1 MNKEDNTT
9 ATKLSQQSRLIEA
22 LLFLEN
28 ELLTFNRLE
37 QLTGLSEEELES
49 ALQELETH
57 YMESRHGIE
66 LVKEKKGVRFLPCR
80 DLHEQLRTAY
90 GRKVD
95 KRLSKAALETLSI
108 IAYAQPITR
117 REIENIRGVD
127 SDAIMRVL
135 RERDY
140 ITMVARKEGPGRPG
154 LYGTTQKFLFEFN
167 LPSIASLPQ
176 FSELERLRFEQ
187 DEEAH
192 SDEA

>member
-1 MNKEDNTT
+1 MNREEKLT
-9 ATKLSQQSRLIEA
+9 ATVLSEHGRLIEA

-28 ELLTFNRLE
+28 EVLSHNRLR
-37 QLTGLSEEELES
+37 QLTGLSEEELEI

-57 YMESRHGIE
+57 YMESHHGIE
-66 LVKEKKGVRFLPCR
+66 LVKEQRGVRFLPCQ
-80 DLHEQLRTAY
+80 DLHEHLRNAY

-140 ITMVARKEGPGRPG
+140 ISMVGRKDGPGRPG

-187 DEEAH
+187 SEESADEN
-192 SDEA
+192 